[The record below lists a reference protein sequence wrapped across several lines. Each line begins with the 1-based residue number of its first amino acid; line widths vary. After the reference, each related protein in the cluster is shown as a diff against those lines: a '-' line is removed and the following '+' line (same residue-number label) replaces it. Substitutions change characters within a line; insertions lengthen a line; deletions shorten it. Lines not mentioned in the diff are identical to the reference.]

1 MSDQIFWYAT
11 RAAGIVA
18 WFAACLSVAVG
29 VLMSSRFLGRR
40 PTLPWLTDLH
50 RFFAGM
56 ALVFVG
62 LHMVTLWADDFISFS
77 WRELLIPW
85 EAEVRGLN
93 RLALAMGVVSAWV
106 MAVVELTS
114 LVKRRLPARFWHGV
128 HLGSYGVVVLST
140 IHAWMVG
147 SDATNPL
154 LFSLSVS
161 MLAAVGFVTLVRVLR
176 LLDERK
182 RRYDQALTG
191 VDDPTSVRIPVAAGR
206 RGAGARS
213 TGPERPEPPDPPD
226 VVLIDPNRPVPP
238 TPPDP
243 AQVDPARPVPPLP
256 PDPAH
261 VDPDRPVPPPPP
273 DPAHVDPDRPV
284 PPPPPPN
291 VALAAWPPSPP
302 ATGAATTET
311 SAGGPDVSGSRPPAP
326 SHRSH
331 RERRDRHR

>member
-11 RAAGIVA
+11 RAAGILA

-62 LHMVTLWADDFISFS
+62 LHMLTLWADDFISFS

-85 EAEVRGLN
+85 EAQVRGLS

-128 HLGSYGVVVLST
+128 HLGSYATVVLST
-140 IHAWMVG
+140 VHAWMVG
-147 SDATNPL
+147 SDATNPV

-161 MLAAVGFVTLVRVLR
+161 MLAAVVFVTLVRVLR

-182 RRYDQALTG
+182 RRYDLALSG
-191 VDDPTSVRIPVAAGR
+191 VDPKAVRVPVGAGR
-206 RGAGARS
+206 RRAGGAAA
-213 TGPERPEPPDPPD
+213 PERPVPPDPPGPAGLD
-226 VVLIDPNRPVPP
+226 PDRPVPPLPPDRSQIDPNRPVPP
-238 TPPDP
+238 PPPDP
-243 AQVDPARPVPPLP
+243 SQ
-256 PDPAH
+256 

-273 DPAHVDPDRPV
+273 DPSQVDPERPV

-291 VALAAWPPSPP
+291 VALAAWPPAPP
-302 ATGAATTET
+302 AGGADAD
-311 SAGGPDVSGSRPPAP
+311 GDGPDMAPSRPPAP
-326 SHRSH
+326 SHRP
-331 RERRDRHR
+331 RRDRHR